1 MAQRLRRRTQTIVR
15 QDRSLVGRA
24 ADPGRIQIVSADG
37 SLVVDGRGR
46 TLIDFQ
52 MGWCVGNLGW
62 NNPEI
67 VERLRAFSGPSYVQ
81 PTELYGPWVELARRL
96 AEITPGALTRS
107 YRAVGGTEA
116 VEMALQLAQI
126 YTQRRNFVAIEGAYH
141 GNSIAA
147 RSIVEGGLVHPM
159 SGCKKLEPPLDA
171 RAVDRL
177 ETLLEDRDVAAVILE
192 PVVINR
198 GVEVPDPELMWGVAH
213 LSELYGTLVVADE
226 VACGFGRTGKLFAC
240 EHYELEP
247 DILCL
252 GKAITSGHAPLA
264 AMLTTAEIA
273 DAVGDDFDPYS
284 TYGWHPLAVEAAL
297 ATLDYFDRHGTRLLA
312 NVEERSSD
320 FRRRLSAMAW
330 TGEVEIR
337 IKGLAIAVRLD
348 AERVHAIA
356 ALCREGGLLV
366 GAEDEYLTMFPAL
379 TIDEATAHAGLDI
392 LEAALA

>member
-1 MAQRLRRRTQTIVR
+1 VR
-15 QDRSLVGRA
+15 QDRKLVGRA
-24 ADPGRIQIVSADG
+24 VDPGRIQIVSAHGDR
-37 SLVVDGRGR
+37 VVDARGR

-67 VERLRAFSGPSYVQ
+67 TARIRAFAGPSYVQ
-81 PTELYGPWVELARRL
+81 PTQLYAPWVELAGRL
-96 AEITPGALTRS
+96 AEVTPGELSRS

-116 VEMALQLAQI
+116 VEMALQLAQA
-126 YTQRRNFVAIEGAYH
+126 YTQRRNLVSIEGAYH

-147 RSIVEGGLVHPM
+147 HSIGQAELVHALA
-159 SGCKKLEPPLDA
+159 GCKKLEPPLDS

-177 ETLLEDRDVAAVILE
+177 ETLLEDRDVAAFVLE
-192 PVVINR
+192 PVIINR
-198 GVEVPDPELMWGVAH
+198 GVEVPDPEFMWGAAQ
-213 LSELYGTLVVADE
+213 LCELYGTLIVADE

-240 EHYELEP
+240 EHYELVP

-252 GKAITSGHAPLA
+252 GKAITGGHAPLA
-264 AMLTTAEIA
+264 AMMTTAAIA
-273 DAVGDDFDPYS
+273 DAAGDFDPYS
-284 TYGWHPLAVEAAL
+284 TYGWHPLGVEAAL
-297 ATLDYFDRHGTRLLA
+297 ATLDYFARHGAHVLA
-312 NVEERSSD
+312 NVEERSND

-330 TGEVEIR
+330 TGDAEIR

-348 AERVHAIA
+348 EGRAD
-356 ALCREGGLLV
+356 ALAWRCCDQGLLV
-366 GAEDEYLTMFPAL
+366 GADDGYLTMFPSL